1 MPASSARRPA
11 GRGICRGAAVAVA
24 LGLLLSGCSQE
35 KKEATPE
42 PAPTPIAS
50 LNTVAMQIPRIKF
63 CGLVPASAVAEA
75 VGGKPDSDASYGNG
89 DEEALPDVG
98 SDVVHEIGCS
108 WTGKDGVSARAWVF
122 ARPISTAF
130 ARTVIASGRRTDGCH
145 RVPGPAYG
153 KPSLTQLC
161 QRPDGEQR
169 VRHAGLF
176 GQTWLTCE
184 LTGAKVAHTELS
196 TRADAWCVEVANALN
211 TAR

>member
-1 MPASSARRPA
+1 MLESSARRPPW
-11 GRGICRGAAVAVA
+11 CAVVTVV
-24 LGLLLSGCSQE
+24 LGLLLSGCSEE
-35 KKEATPE
+35 KVAAPE
-42 PAPTPIAS
+42 PSPTPIAS
-50 LNTVAMQIPRIKF
+50 LNTVAMQVPRIEF
-63 CGLVPASAVAEA
+63 CGLVPSSAVTEA
-75 VGGKPDSDASYGNG
+75 LGGKPDSDATYGNG
-89 DEEALPDVG
+89 DEEELPDIG

-130 ARTVIASGRRTDGCH
+130 ARTVIASGRRTVGCR

-153 KPSLTQLC
+153 KPSMTSLC

-184 LTGAKVAHTELS
+184 LAAADVAGTELR
-196 TRADAWCVEVANALN
+196 TRTDAWCVEVANALN
-211 TAR
+211 TAQ